1 MFTLDVFLFAVELER
16 ILLHIHSKS
25 FISLNITVYI
35 QEADFAHVAVSAQI
49 NHRKHFY
56 WVFFFFLFVST
67 SSGASLIDASDELHS
82 FDGFTHKLC
91 HNNVK

>member
-35 QEADFAHVAVSAQI
+35 QEADFALVAVSAQI
-49 NHRKHFY
+49 NHSKHFY
-56 WVFFFFLFVST
+56 WVFFFLFVST

-82 FDGFTHKLC
+82 FDGFTHKLS

>member
-49 NHRKHFY
+49 NHSKHFY
-56 WVFFFFLFVST
+56 WVFFFLFVST

-82 FDGFTHKLC
+82 FDGFTHKLS